1 MLDLGEGS
9 RHDEAKQLREQM
21 VSQLQAVSADIKER
35 NKTRNHPYLE
45 LDPEQFE
52 CSVNL

>member
-1 MLDLGEGS
+1 MK
-9 RHDEAKQLREQM
+9 AKQLRDQM
-21 VSQLQAVSADIKER
+21 VCRLRHVSANIKLR
-35 NKTRNHPYLE
+35 NETRNHPYLE